1 MPQSLFLFFPVL
13 PELPVVLFAQPRTGV
28 DLFRVEVL
36 AVKRNFANRSPAP
49 VLPSSGKRGP
59 TVSRSGR
66 GIGAIIETVYI
77 ISRFPPRLSP
87 GFSQNP
93 CARLQF
99 ATGGIDMQKQNKIR
113 DGIWLDACSGV
124 WRYRFGEIENAK
136 LSLHRR

>member
-36 AVKRNFANRSPAP
+36 AVKRNFAKRSPAP

-87 GFSQNP
+87 GFYQNP

-99 ATGGIDMQKQNKIR
+99 ATGGIEMQKQNKIQ
-113 DGIWLDACSGV
+113 DEICLDTCSVV
-124 WRYRFGEIENAK
+124 WRYRFGYTENAK